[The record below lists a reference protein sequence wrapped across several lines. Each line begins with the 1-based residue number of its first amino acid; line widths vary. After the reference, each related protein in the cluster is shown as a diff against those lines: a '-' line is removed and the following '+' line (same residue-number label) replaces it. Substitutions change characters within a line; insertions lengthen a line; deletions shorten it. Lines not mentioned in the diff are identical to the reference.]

1 MKVKKFTNEI
11 FFLITN
17 IISHAHDKKSFISD
31 PKALLHQQKH
41 GKFMS
46 EYTLTEGNATAMA
59 FKHDIN
65 AVYLCAAQMLKKK
78 KPLCF
83 HIYQQ

>member
-1 MKVKKFTNEI
+1 MHMAKKG
-11 FFLITN
+11 
-17 IISHAHDKKSFISD
+17 FISD

-46 EYTLTEGNATAMA
+46 EYTLTEGNAAAMG

-65 AVYLCAAQMLKKK
+65 AVYLYVLLKHWSRKM
-78 KPLCF
+78 PLCF
-83 HIYQQ
+83 LIYQQ

>member
-1 MKVKKFTNEI
+1 MKVKKFKNEI

-17 IISHAHDKKSFISD
+17 IISHAHGKKKEKSFISD

-46 EYTLTEGNATAMA
+46 
-59 FKHDIN
+59 IR
-65 AVYLCAAQMLKKK
+65 
-78 KPLCF
+78 
-83 HIYQQ
+83 

>member
-1 MKVKKFTNEI
+1 MHVAKKR
-11 FFLITN
+11 
-17 IISHAHDKKSFISD
+17 SFISD

-46 EYTLTEGNATAMA
+46 EYMLTEGDAAAMG

-65 AVYLCAAQMLKKK
+65 AVYLYVLLK
-78 KPLCF
+78 
-83 HIYQQ
+83 H